1 MVDDVF
7 REVSGRPR
15 EENEGYRFIA
25 NHELLKAL
33 YIATAISPICL
44 LTAKL
49 VTSDTKCKVA
59 VAHLGEVRRQSLVNL
74 HSLIRSIV

>member
-33 YIATAISPICL
+33 YIAIAISPICL
-44 LTAKL
+44 LTTNL
-49 VTSDTKCKVA
+49 VTSNTKCKISIVQ
-59 VAHLGEVRRQSLVNL
+59 LGEVRQPGLIKL
-74 HSLIRSIV
+74 H